1 MFWGENVSELTKNI
15 FVIIPTQ
22 QMTYDEKLNAISRL
36 VIYLSIIGFFFTLSI
51 TYIIVGILT
60 LGGIYFYKKKYK
72 EGFSGKVKTV
82 TFNEMKEEYYPIT
95 PSNPLN
101 NILLTDYSQDPKR
114 KEAPPSFNP
123 DVTHVID
130 KKTKEVIETLHDGL
144 DVKQLFSGL
153 GNNFEFDNM
162 IHQFYS
168 MPSTTIPN
176 DQGGFSDFLYGTM
189 SSCKDGDPIT
199 CLQNTYRYIP

>member
-22 QMTYDEKLNAISRL
+22 QMSYDDKLNAISRL
-36 VIYLSIIGFFFTLSI
+36 VIYLSLIGFLLTLSI
-51 TYIIVGILT
+51 TYLIVGILT
-60 LGGIYFYKKKYK
+60 LVGIYFYKKKNK
-72 EGFSGKVKTV
+72 EGFTGKKVS
-82 TFNEMKEEYYPIT
+82 FNEIKEEYYPIT
-95 PSNPLN
+95 TTNPMN
-101 NILLTDYSQDPKR
+101 NILLTDYQDSKR

-123 DVTHVID
+123 EVTEIIN
-130 KKTKEVIETLHDGL
+130 KKTKESIKKLHSGL

-162 IHQFYS
+162 MHQFYS

-176 DQGGFSDFLYGTM
+176 DQAAFSEFLYGSM
-189 SSCKDGDPIT
+189 PSCKDGDPIA
-199 CLQNTYRYIP
+199 CLQNTYRYI

>member
-22 QMTYDEKLNAISRL
+22 QMSYDDKLNAISRL
-36 VIYLSIIGFFFTLSI
+36 VIYLSLIGFLLTLSI
-51 TYIIVGILT
+51 TYLIMGIVT
-60 LGGIYFYKKKYK
+60 LGGIYFYKQKFK
-72 EGFSGKVKTV
+72 EGFTGKKVS
-82 TFNEMKEEYYPIT
+82 FNEIKEEYYPIT
-95 PSNPLN
+95 TTNPMN
-101 NILLTDYSQDPKR
+101 NILLTDYQDSKR

-123 DVTHVID
+123 EVTEIIN
-130 KKTKEVIETLHDGL
+130 KKTKEGIKKLHNGL

-162 IHQFYS
+162 MHQFYS

-176 DQGGFSDFLYGTM
+176 DQGAFSEFLYGTM
-189 SSCKDGDPIT
+189 SSCKDGDPT
-199 CLQNTYRYIP
+199 ACLQNTYRYI